1 MDRINALELPDV
13 TLRIEYRTWT
23 FGVGEWRTWEQGPN
37 DSYPWPSEQPYVQ
50 DGKLIVNN
58 NRLPGQGDNYYRWWS
73 FRVFLDGLSL
83 PYAAYITA
91 RMTGATV
98 YGSQIEVGGNYDT
111 RFDVYGYNDPATG
124 TGVVDDELAPVL
136 TFLGGY
142 DSGDIVGSIL
152 IELDVKPPFWTDHVL
167 SSEII

>member
-13 TLRIEYRTWT
+13 SLRIEYRTWSAAI
-23 FGVGEWRTWEQGPN
+23 GEWRTWEQGAS
-37 DSYPWPSEQPYVQ
+37 DSIPWPGVEPYIE
-50 DGKLIVNN
+50 DGRLIVNN
-58 NRLPGQGDNYYRWWS
+58 NQLPSQDAYSYQWWF

-83 PYAAYITA
+83 PYAPYITA

-124 TGVVDDELAPVL
+124 TGVVDDELAPVF

-167 SSEII
+167 TSEVI